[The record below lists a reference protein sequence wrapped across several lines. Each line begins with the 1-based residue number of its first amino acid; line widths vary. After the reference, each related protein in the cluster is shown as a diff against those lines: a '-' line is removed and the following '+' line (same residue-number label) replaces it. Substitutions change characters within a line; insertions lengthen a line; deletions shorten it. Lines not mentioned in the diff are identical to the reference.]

1 MSLIARMIIP
11 ISVIVTLAT
20 SFIGWKAYSDA
31 RDSVAEATRI
41 LEISTLD
48 AVGRELTTVMNLTRQ
63 HLLTVADRIA
73 IIELL
78 RNPDES
84 PEGERSKLLTR
95 HLRRAVFDFPSI
107 DGLAVLNSRGTVI
120 ASVNPG
126 ENATSRKTSSYFH
139 KALQGAQ
146 TLDGPLVLPYTQEKA
161 FIISTPIYDRGKVSG
176 VLVGA
181 INMEHLTR
189 LIVDPVTLNG
199 MGYVFVCTPGGSVIM
214 HRDRNKMFADN
225 VSEQRFI
232 KEATADKDRFLEYRN
247 PQGQIMYSA
256 YTALPNGWII
266 VAAASKEAMLAGVR
280 NLRSDIILS
289 CVGALLLVTLLI
301 YLILRKVTGV
311 LQEGVEFAERV
322 ASGDLDRSLNIR
334 REDELGKL
342 ARALNTMVQRL
353 KASFSMAEE
362 RAREAEEASARA
374 TETSQELEAVINGV
388 RGGAARTH
396 GQPPCALGKRRFLR
410 ACREKPRGI

>member
-48 AVGRELTTVMNLTRQ
+48 AVGRELTTVMTLTRQ

-95 HLRRAVFDFPSI
+95 HLRRAVLDFPSI

-232 KEATADKDRFLEYRN
+232 KEATADKDRFLE
-247 PQGQIMYSA
+247 P
-256 YTALPNGWII
+256 
-266 VAAASKEAMLAGVR
+266 AGA
-280 NLRSDIILS
+280 DH
-289 CVGALLLVTLLI
+289 
-301 YLILRKVTGV
+301 
-311 LQEGVEFAERV
+311 
-322 ASGDLDRSLNIR
+322 
-334 REDELGKL
+334 
-342 ARALNTMVQRL
+342 VQRL
-353 KASFSMAEE
+353 YGPAQRVDHCGRRIQGSHARRGTQPPQRHHPELRG
-362 RAREAEEASARA
+362 RA
-374 TETSQELEAVINGV
+374 
-388 RGGAARTH
+388 AARH
-396 GQPPCALGKRRFLR
+396 PAHLPHPA
-410 ACREKPRGI
+410 

>member
-95 HLRRAVFDFPSI
+95 HLRRAVLDFPSI

-199 MGYVFVCTPGGSVIM
+199 MGYVFVCTPGRLG
-214 HRDRNKMFADN
+214 HHA
-225 VSEQRFI
+225 
-232 KEATADKDRFLEYRN
+232 
-247 PQGQIMYSA
+247 QG
-256 YTALPNGWII
+256 P
-266 VAAASKEAMLAGVR
+266 
-280 NLRSDIILS
+280 
-289 CVGALLLVTLLI
+289 
-301 YLILRKVTGV
+301 
-311 LQEGVEFAERV
+311 
-322 ASGDLDRSLNIR
+322 
-334 REDELGKL
+334 
-342 ARALNTMVQRL
+342 
-353 KASFSMAEE
+353 
-362 RAREAEEASARA
+362 
-374 TETSQELEAVINGV
+374 
-388 RGGAARTH
+388 
-396 GQPPCALGKRRFLR
+396 
-410 ACREKPRGI
+410 

>member
-1 MSLIARMIIP
+1 
-11 ISVIVTLAT
+11 
-20 SFIGWKAYSDA
+20 
-31 RDSVAEATRI
+31 
-41 LEISTLD
+41 
-48 AVGRELTTVMNLTRQ
+48 
-63 HLLTVADRIA
+63 
-73 IIELL
+73 
-78 RNPDES
+78 
-84 PEGERSKLLTR
+84 
-95 HLRRAVFDFPSI
+95 
-107 DGLAVLNSRGTVI
+107 
-120 ASVNPG
+120 
-126 ENATSRKTSSYFH
+126 
-139 KALQGAQ
+139 
-146 TLDGPLVLPYTQEKA
+146 
-161 FIISTPIYDRGKVSG
+161 
-176 VLVGA
+176 
-181 INMEHLTR
+181 
-189 LIVDPVTLNG
+189 
-199 MGYVFVCTPGGSVIM
+199 
-214 HRDRNKMFADN
+214 
-225 VSEQRFI
+225 
-232 KEATADKDRFLEYRN
+232 
-247 PQGQIMYSA
+247 
-256 YTALPNGWII
+256 
-266 VAAASKEAMLAGVR
+266 MLAGVR